1 MIRLIQWIML
11 ANWKALETVGRRTK
25 RRTFEQLEHDTRKGQ
40 RASLGYINKIN
51 LTSVTHSYIY
61 EMSSKYI
68 QI

>member
-11 ANWKALETVGRRTK
+11 ANWKALETVERRTK
-25 RRTFEQLEHDTRKGQ
+25 RRTLEQLEHDTRKGQ
-40 RASLGYINKIN
+40 RASLGYRNKMN

-61 EMSSKYI
+61 EVSSKYI